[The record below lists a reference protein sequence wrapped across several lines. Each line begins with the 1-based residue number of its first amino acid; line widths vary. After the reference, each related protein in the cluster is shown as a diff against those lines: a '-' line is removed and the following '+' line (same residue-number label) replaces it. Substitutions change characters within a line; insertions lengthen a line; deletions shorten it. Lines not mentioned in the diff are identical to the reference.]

1 MSTRIDG
8 RKLTELS
15 DDELR
20 SEAARRRKL
29 RNGGSSVPP
38 EIKRYFASLE
48 LAETATRDEV
58 EDAYVRLIEK
68 YNPEKR
74 RGDTKKFEAAKELS
88 RSLSRA
94 YRRLSDWYENNR

>member
-1 MSTRIDG
+1 MSTRIGG

-15 DDELR
+15 DEELR
-20 SEAARRRKL
+20 SEATRRRKL
-29 RNGGSSVPP
+29 RTGGQSMPA
-38 EIKRYFASLE
+38 EMKRYFASLE

-68 YNPEKR
+68 YDPEKR
-74 RGDTKKFEAAKELS
+74 RGDAKKFEAAKELS

-94 YRRLSDWYENNR
+94 YRRLSDWFEKN